1 MSGRVVFSGQGRRL
15 CEHPAMRKLSW
26 LVGLTWGIATAAEMP
41 PVESAIPE
49 PVKALGAPGTVEFK
63 GGLLM
68 AVSAADETVQKS
80 VLLGLNHLHCGW
92 EFEASRHFAVA
103 MRGDPECLMAHWGM
117 VMALL
122 VPTPETGKA
131 RNAAAERMLELLDQ
145 GKGTKLERGYAYGL
159 IKYLEE
165 GPTSAAAAFHKVAA
179 EFPNDLQAAML
190 AALFGRTGYD
200 ELGYPKPE
208 QERAE
213 AGLMK
218 LMQAQ
223 PESLLPVN
231 ALLVIRAEGRDLKAS
246 LELARTLCRRAPDYA
261 PFHHLL
267 GHCEWRSGGHQ
278 AAALA
283 FGRAASLYEG
293 WMRSNKAT
301 IADCPE
307 WARAECY
314 RVVAMAS
321 MGDFETA
328 SAAAEE
334 LAATPVPE
342 KRGTSPGVRMLLWET
357 QTLPARL
364 LMARG
369 RPGDAAKAL
378 AALPNPDA
386 LKPHHADCMAH
397 WWIDALRMIL
407 ETQRLAEEGKLDD
420 ARKAQ
425 EALVF
430 HGTRMAKAQDLA
442 LQIGERSAW
451 TRAFKAMEVLAYETR
466 GKLALAGPQN
476 LRGSAYNWFRSAAD
490 SQRFAAMLYP
500 PVVIS
505 PELARVGHFQLLDGK
520 PAEALEVFEETLTIY
535 PDDIAAL
542 EGKRQAQVA
551 LKQPDQAAA
560 TEARIKALKG
570 R

>member
-1 MSGRVVFSGQGRRL
+1 
-15 CEHPAMRKLSW
+15 MRSLLLLTG
-26 LVGLTWGIATAAEMP
+26 LVWGIATGAEMP
-41 PVESAIPE
+41 PVESAIPD
-49 PVKALGAPGTVEFK
+49 PVKALGAPAAVEFK
-63 GGLLM
+63 GGLQQ
-68 AVSAADETVQKS
+68 AISAADESVQHS
-80 VLLGLNHLHCGW
+80 VLQGLNHLHGGW

-103 MRGDPECLMAHWGM
+103 LRGDPECLMAHWGM

-145 GKGTKLERGYAYGL
+145 GKGSKLERGYAYGL

-165 GPTSAAAAFHKVAA
+165 GPASAAAAFHKVAD
-179 EFPNDLQAAML
+179 EFPNDLQAELL

-200 ELGYPKPE
+200 ETGEPKPE

-213 AGLMK
+213 ADLAK
-218 LMQAQ
+218 LMRRH
-223 PESLLPVN
+223 PDSLLPVN
-231 ALLVIRAEGRDLKAS
+231 ALLVVRAEGRDLKPS
-246 LELARTLCRRAPDYA
+246 LDLARALCRMAPDYA

-267 GHCEWRSGGHQ
+267 GHCEWRCGGHQ

-301 IADCPE
+301 VADCPE
-307 WARAECY
+307 WAKAECY

-328 SAAAEE
+328 SAAAEG
-334 LAATPVPE
+334 LASTPVPQ
-342 KRGTSPGVRMLLWET
+342 KRNTSAGVRMLLWET

-369 RPGDAAKAL
+369 KRGDAAKAL
-378 AALPNPDA
+378 AALPKADT
-386 LKPHHADCMAH
+386 LKPYHADCMAY
-397 WWIDALRMIL
+397 WWIDALRMVL
-407 ETQRLAEEGKLDD
+407 ETQRLVEEGKLDE
-420 ARKAQ
+420 ARQVQ

-430 HGTRMAKAQDLA
+430 HGTRMAKAQQMA
-442 LQIGERSAW
+442 LEIGERSAW
-451 TRAFKAMEVLAYETR
+451 TRAFKALEVLAYETR
-466 GKLALAGPQN
+466 GKLALAGPKD

-490 SQRFAAMLYP
+490 SQRLSPMLYP

-505 PELARVGHFQLLDGK
+505 PELARVGYFQLLDGK
-520 PAEALEVFEETLTIY
+520 PADALEVFDETLSIY
-535 PDDIAAL
+535 PNDSGAL
-542 EGKRQAQVA
+542 EGKRQAHVA
-551 LKQPDQAAA
+551 LKQTDQAAE
-560 TEARIKALKG
+560 TEARIKAL
-570 R
+570 RSR